1 MIKRW
6 LLDELQHKIEY
17 RRGVHLTGAR
27 QVGKSTLAGMVS
39 LEKCRRYTLDAKK
52 VREVAAGDPYGFVKH
67 VAGET
72 LVIDEIQKVPELL
85 DAIKIVVDRDNSKG
99 QYLLT
104 GSSNLHFAKTVKD
117 SLAGR
122 LGRIRL
128 RPLSYGEINGKAPS
142 FLACAFAREFK
153 SEYADI
159 DKRGIIEIGFTGGYP
174 EPLEFSTSERREW
187 FQEYLED
194 ILDKDV
200 KDVTEIR
207 KIAALRSVAIWLLA
221 HSSQF
226 FSVDELAAK
235 TGISKVTA
243 ENYLET
249 LKALYL
255 FDRIPA
261 WSRSDYDLLG
271 KRPKWIAGD
280 TGMIASLLGWKTE
293 EVYFDDLRNGKFVE
307 SWVYQQLAA
316 TADTTGGY
324 EITHYRDNKK
334 REIDFMVEREDG
346 AVLGVE
352 VKAGTVSQDDFAHL
366 KWFAANLAKIPFTGI
381 VLYSGKDVLRFGEG
395 FYAVPL
401 SALGA

>member
-1 MIKRW
+1 
-6 LLDELQHKIEY
+6 
-17 RRGVHLTGAR
+17 
-27 QVGKSTLAGMVS
+27 MVS

-293 EVYFDDLRNGKFVE
+293 EVYFDDLRNGQFVE